1 MEAKEL
7 MAKDWIYD
15 GSINIQVTPENIFDI
30 YTGNWDEPNPIPLTE
45 EIFKANGWK
54 KNGAYNDYILKN
66 ETYDFVGYNFDNH
79 HLRIRID
86 PETGEQDLFVSVHNV
101 HELQHAL
108 RLYGL
113 NDLADNFVLTSH

>member
-79 HLRIRID
+79 HLRKRID
-86 PETGEQDLFVSVHNV
+86 RNRKKPNK
-101 HELQHAL
+101 
-108 RLYGL
+108 
-113 NDLADNFVLTSH
+113 NDNFKIQGSSNGDDD